1 MIIIFMVLVNM
12 NAPRMN
18 HACLKIGNSIY
29 VAGGVTTDNFD
40 QRLVTKKVERLSN
53 TNTYTNTN
61 TKTKTSFMDDKTSL
75 TILRAG
81 TTFLQTVGS
90 LRRTFQA

>member
-1 MIIIFMVLVNM
+1 MIIIIIMVLVNM

-53 TNTYTNTN
+53 TS
-61 TKTKTSFMDDKTSL
+61 KQIQIQKLK
-75 TILRAG
+75 ILHG
-81 TTFLQTVGS
+81 
-90 LRRTFQA
+90 